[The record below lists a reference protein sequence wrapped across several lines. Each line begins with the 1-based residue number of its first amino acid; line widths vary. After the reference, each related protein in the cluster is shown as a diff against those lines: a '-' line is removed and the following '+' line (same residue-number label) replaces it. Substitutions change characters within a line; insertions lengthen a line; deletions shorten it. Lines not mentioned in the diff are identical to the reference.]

1 MVYARKMQ
9 IYPLTIDKTEEKSD
23 CVKFTSIGSGYSCRP
38 FWPWLRIFYMGAV
51 VTKTALVC

>member
-1 MVYARKMQ
+1 MQ

-38 FWPWLRIFYMGAV
+38 FWPWLRMFYMGAECLQKHHWFV
-51 VTKTALVC
+51 KKL